1 MKLFK
6 KKPKYQDNLEEKLN
20 TILVM
25 TKDLGRKE
33 FNYLIDV
40 MKYVFE
46 ARQKLKYVKT
56 EDEKETAP
64 VDKAE
69 KILSLEEK
77 WVQ

>member
-6 KKPKYQDNLEEKLN
+6 KKPKYQDNLEERLN
-20 TILVM
+20 VILGL
-25 TKDLGRKE
+25 TRDLGRKE

-40 MKYVFE
+40 IKYVFE

-64 VDKAE
+64 VDKAD
-69 KILSLEEK
+69 KILSYEEEK
-77 WVQ
+77 